1 MQLAIFD
8 LDHTLIP
15 FDSDKAW
22 NQFLID
28 IDAVEEEHYRE
39 NNERFYQDYLNADLD
54 IRAYQRFACEILQT
68 YPIDQVTA
76 WRDQYVQEIVRPQL
90 QIKALECI
98 QSYKIEGFH
107 TLIIS
112 ATNTFIVQ
120 PIASLHGVDS
130 YLGCEFEVID
140 GRYTGELIGVPTYQS
155 GKIDALHA
163 WLKTQQESASTI
175 HFYSDSIND
184 EPLMRKVEY
193 PIAVNP
199 DTRLLTLSR
208 SLGWDVLMN

>member
-98 QSYKIEGFH
+98 Q
-107 TLIIS
+107 
-112 ATNTFIVQ
+112 
-120 PIASLHGVDS
+120 
-130 YLGCEFEVID
+130 
-140 GRYTGELIGVPTYQS
+140 
-155 GKIDALHA
+155 
-163 WLKTQQESASTI
+163 
-175 HFYSDSIND
+175 
-184 EPLMRKVEY
+184 
-193 PIAVNP
+193 
-199 DTRLLTLSR
+199 
-208 SLGWDVLMN
+208 